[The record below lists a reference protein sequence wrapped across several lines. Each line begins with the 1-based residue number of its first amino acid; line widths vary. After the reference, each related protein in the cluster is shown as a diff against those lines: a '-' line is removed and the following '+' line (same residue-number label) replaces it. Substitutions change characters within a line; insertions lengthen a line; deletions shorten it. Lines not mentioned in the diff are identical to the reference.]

1 MVNTQFIN
9 EFKKPFWFV
18 NTARGKSVV
27 TKDLVAALKSGKIL
41 GAGLDV
47 LEYEKAS
54 FEQLF
59 TSDMPEAFHY
69 LIQAKNVILSPHV
82 AGWTL
87 ESKVKLAQTIVD
99 KIIAK
104 FC

>member
-1 MVNTQFIN
+1 MINLAFI
-9 EFKKPFWFV
+9 EQFKKPFWFL

-27 TKDLVAALKSGKIL
+27 TQDLVDALKSGKIL

-59 TSDMPEAFHY
+59 TSDLPEAFQY
-69 LIQAKNVILSPHV
+69 LIQANNVILSPHV
-82 AGWTL
+82 AGWTV
-87 ESKVKLAQTIVD
+87 ESKEKLAQTIVD
-99 KIIAK
+99 KIKAK